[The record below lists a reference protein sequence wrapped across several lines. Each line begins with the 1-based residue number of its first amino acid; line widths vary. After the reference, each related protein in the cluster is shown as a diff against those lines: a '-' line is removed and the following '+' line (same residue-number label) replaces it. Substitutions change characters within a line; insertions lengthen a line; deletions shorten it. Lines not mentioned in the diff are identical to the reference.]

1 MKFSLLAL
9 TALASVATADY
20 YSVNFMPWGT
30 SKAPTGAVTSTYV
43 NPTLIDDATG
53 NSCAQAGLIVLDTVD
68 WIYYANCSGVA
79 AHFGLV
85 SGKSELEYVLN
96 AKKQV
101 YPCQEVGSGNSPV
114 SFTNYVCSKTFTAS
128 KKITVAEKLST
139 PSSATAEPSIATITL
154 TSATPAPTCTSGF
167 SGKRNGGGPTGACCT
182 ASNDCK
188 ASCHNGI
195 CKTL

>member
-30 SKAPTGAVTSTYV
+30 TKAPTGAVTSTYI
-43 NPTLIDDATG
+43 NPTLIDDAAG
-53 NSCAQAGLIVLDTVD
+53 NSCAQGGLIVLDSKID

-79 AHFGLV
+79 AHFGLA

-96 AKKQV
+96 AKKDV
-101 YPCQEVGSGNSPV
+101 YPCLEVGSGSTPV

-128 KKITVAEKLST
+128 KKVTVPKLSA
-139 PSSATAEPSIATITL
+139 PSSATAAPTTATITP
-154 TSATPAPTCTSGF
+154 SGACTSGF